1 MHARAVVTSV
11 CLGGVANLTINCA
24 RESCLGMSVAS
35 RHVASRGVL
44 SRPSVSFSPKK
55 YVQTKFCF
63 FYFLSDTADPRVSVF
78 FLFLHKISPPDLGA
92 LTAGGPVLF
101 LCSLF
106 PFAFRYF
113 FIRCF
118 FFSASLSL
126 SLSLTNIFCFRLNF
140 NFFFLFTE

>member
-11 CLGGVANLTINCA
+11 CVWGGRGPYYKLRA
-24 RESCLGMSVAS
+24 RVMSRYVSASRPVAS
-35 RHVASRGVL
+35 RHVRQ
-44 SRPSVSFSPKK
+44 SVSHLRNMYKQSS
-55 YVQTKFCF
+55 V

-113 FIRCF
+113 LIRCF
-118 FFSASLSL
+118 FFLRLSHFLFLSL
-126 SLSLTNIFCFRLNF
+126 IFFVF
-140 NFFFLFTE
+140 V